1 MLVAQNNLAGTYQLV
16 GRLEESLNALRDVYS
31 GFLKLNGEEHEQTLQ
46 AANNYATS
54 LVGFKRYAD
63 VKSLLRR
70 LIPVAP
76 RVLGDHNDLTLKMR
90 GLYAQSLYKDTTATL
105 DDLREAVSTLEKTER
120 IARRVLGGVHPL
132 PKGIE
137 HNLQNARAA
146 LRAREETQ
154 PSGARK
160 RSSLV
165 HK

>member
-1 MLVAQNNLAGTYQLV
+1 MERRLGASEESILFAQSNLAVTYRRV
-16 GRLEESLNALRDVYS
+16 GRLEEALSMRQEVYS
-31 GFLKLNGEEHEQTLQ
+31 GRLRLNVEENEHTLL
-46 AANNYATS
+46 AASNYATS
-54 LVGFKRYAD
+54 LVGFKRYAE

-70 LIPVAP
+70 LIPVAR

-132 PKGIE
+132 TKGIE

-146 LRAREETQ
+146 LRARR
-154 PSGARK
+154 GA
-160 RSSLV
+160 
-165 HK
+165 